1 MDYYIV
7 VLNNYIILE
16 VLYFVYNIAI
26 VWVVFFF
33 FFFGVGRQ
41 VFC

>member
-33 FFFGVGRQ
+33 FGVGRQ